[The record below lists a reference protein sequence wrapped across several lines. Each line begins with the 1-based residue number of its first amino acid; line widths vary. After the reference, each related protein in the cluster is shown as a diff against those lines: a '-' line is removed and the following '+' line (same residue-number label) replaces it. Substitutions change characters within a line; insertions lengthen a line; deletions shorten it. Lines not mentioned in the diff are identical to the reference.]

1 MAVPLDLI
9 AIEDGGLHYE
19 LASWGRL
26 MGVVVLG
33 SDITWMSIVVEML
46 YYCRMHRSILHILL
60 QRQSSLNKA
69 WGLVGLAWNRH
80 QTCCQASQRWMSS
93 SYSMTS

>member
-9 AIEDGGLHYE
+9 AIEDGGLRYE

-46 YYCRMHRSILHILL
+46 YYCSMHRSILHVLTAETILPKSKRGDL
-60 QRQSSLNKA
+60 
-69 WGLVGLAWNRH
+69 
-80 QTCCQASQRWMSS
+80 
-93 SYSMTS
+93 